1 MENATREAL
10 AFAAREAALKP
21 FHGYLPG
28 RESNLEPIV
37 CRFPKWNLR
46 EADRL
51 WCAAFVYHCCIE
63 AGFAIPC
70 SPDQCVTCNLA
81 GCGGWEEFA
90 LGDPR
95 LEYHK
100 PGDGFH
106 PGPGDIVLFDRVF
119 CGEEHD
125 HIGIVLEARDGAL
138 ITAEGNTLDDNIS
151 RIMRRPM
158 DAHIRAYIRIPDG
171 FRY

>member
-1 MENATREAL
+1 MT
-10 AFAAREAALKP
+10 
-21 FHGYLPG
+21 
-28 RESNLEPIV
+28 
-37 CRFPKWNLR
+37 
-46 EADRL
+46 
-51 WCAAFVYHCCIE
+51 
-63 AGFAIPC
+63 C
-70 SPDQCVTCNLA
+70 SLA

-100 PGDGFH
+100 PGDCFH

-125 HIGIVLEARDGAL
+125 HIGIVLEAWDGAL

>member
-1 MENATREAL
+1 MT
-10 AFAAREAALKP
+10 
-21 FHGYLPG
+21 
-28 RESNLEPIV
+28 
-37 CRFPKWNLR
+37 
-46 EADRL
+46 
-51 WCAAFVYHCCIE
+51 
-63 AGFAIPC
+63 C
-70 SPDQCVTCNLA
+70 SLA